1 MVTIIRNYRMKIRKT
16 ENKFIFFIQYLG
28 EKMSDFKFVCREE
41 ELNFVQEALL
51 EKKFIIYYYFNDSG
65 LTHYLKKLN
74 SILNTDNEIC
84 FYVDCIKSQSIAI
97 QIATQIIS
105 CFDKKK
111 LSQYTKSNGEV
122 IKKIIESLSSSI
134 DIIPFVNAGEL
145 VSSFADAIKDTLDT
159 DIEHLSDYKIE
170 KAIISM
176 LGQIEK
182 KGKIRKVYILVDDAS
197 SLKPEGIEF
206 VAKIMDFDVVRTLL
220 TIPNN
225 HIDPGM
231 ENLSKICANDYK
243 PYELEKIFKRP
254 NDTMIKG
261 LFRCYEQ
268 NYNDDYLNIFNRYE
282 RNIHVIMSY
291 IRGFHMDF
299 MQLDKPSICILKIL
313 LILGTPLDIVTLKTI
328 YIRNAHLPT
337 NIVEA
342 DFNVL
347 INKMSI
353 QGFIARDQ
361 RDCIHLNNNIVSE
374 KDIKITLIERLS
386 ISRDIIDTFEIC
398 KMQLTI
404 PQLKFAVSNL
414 DKDYNRRKSYIL
426 LLLDKQKSIGQ
437 VEQQYLDMLFYLD
450 NKYDLI
456 KICSMYYN
464 LQVYDVPFLRLQQH
478 TEFLEERECK
488 DLLALLKERLH
499 KDNYCEKLWDLV
511 NSSINL
517 DEKCLLMAV
526 LFTALFN
533 NGENEK
539 CLEILHDTNNK
550 FYYENFRPS
559 CYYHFL
565 LRNVSYYVE
574 NVEEGIRNYS
584 YCLSKF
590 KNCDPVN
597 YNRTL
602 SNFIG
607 YLMKHIK
614 NKQAK
619 RVLNNKIDEVKSI
632 LEFNDQKYLYLNIN
646 YGIYLM
652 LETNDDPTPYFDS
665 ILFDA
670 GTTETPYI
678 YAKINQA
685 LYIAQH
691 NPIEALKCLDEIF
704 YASIC
709 DSNVVPTK
717 IFYKINR
724 LLVDYMNDINNVEFL
739 EEIKSTP
746 LRGDEK
752 YTKYLYSFYSYRF
765 KNKIKYKDL
774 DFKQCFLPGYIFYH
788 GFDAEVL
795 MSSLARPNLRI

>member
-1 MVTIIRNYRMKIRKT
+1 
-16 ENKFIFFIQYLG
+16 
-28 EKMSDFKFVCREE
+28 MSEFKFVCREE
-41 ELNFVQEALL
+41 ELNFAQVALL
-51 EKKFIIYYYFNDSG
+51 EKKFVIYYYFNDSG

-74 SILNTDNEIC
+74 FILNTDNEIC
-84 FYVDCIKSQSIAI
+84 FYVDCVKNQSIAI

-105 CFDKKK
+105 SLDKKK
-111 LSQYTKSNGEV
+111 LAQYTKSNSEV
-122 IKKIIESLSSSI
+122 VKRIIASLSSAI

-145 VSSFADAIKDTLDT
+145 VSGFATAIKDTLDT

-176 LGQIEK
+176 LGQISE
-182 KGKIRKVYILVDDAS
+182 KGKIKNVYILIDDAS
-197 SLKPEGIEF
+197 SLKPEGLEF
-206 VAKIMDFDVVRTLL
+206 VAKIMDFDIVRTLV

-225 HIDPGM
+225 HINLGM
-231 ENLSKICANDYK
+231 ENLSKICTNNYK
-243 PYELEKIFKRP
+243 PYELGKIFERP
-254 NDTMIKG
+254 NDHMIKG
-261 LFRCYEQ
+261 LFKCYDQ
-268 NYNDDYLNIFNRYE
+268 NYNDDYLNVFNRYE
-282 RNIHVIMSY
+282 RNIHIIMSY

-299 MQLDKPSICILKIL
+299 MHLDNSSICILKIL
-313 LILGTPLDIVTLKTI
+313 LVLGTSLNIMTLKTI
-328 YIRNAHLPT
+328 YTRNAHLPT
-337 NIVEA
+337 DMIDT
-342 DFNVL
+342 DFNLL
-347 INKMSI
+347 INKMNV
-353 QGFIARDQ
+353 QGFIALDQ
-361 RDCIHLNNNIVSE
+361 KNCIHLNNNIISE
-374 KDIKITLIERLS
+374 KELKITLIERLS
-386 ISRDIIDTFEIC
+386 ISRDIIDIFETC

-404 PQLKFAVSNL
+404 PQLKFAICNL

-426 LLLDKQKSIGQ
+426 LLLDKQKSKGQ

-450 NKYDLI
+450 NKHDLI

-478 TEFLEERECK
+478 TEFLDERECK

-499 KDNYCEKLWDLV
+499 KDNYCEKLCELI
-511 NSSINL
+511 NSSINI

-539 CLEILHDTNNK
+539 CLKILHDKSYK
-550 FYYENFRPS
+550 FYYKNFRS
-559 CYYHFL
+559 SYYYHFL

-574 NVEEGIRNYS
+574 NVEEGIQNYS

-607 YLMKHIK
+607 YLMKQIK
-614 NKQAK
+614 NKQAR
-619 RVLNNKIDEVKSI
+619 RVLNDKIDEAKSI

-685 LYIAQH
+685 LYIAKK
-691 NPIEALKCLDEIF
+691 NPVKALSYLDEIF
-704 YASIC
+704 FTLIC

-724 LLVDYMNDINNVEFL
+724 LLVDYMNDINNIELL
-739 EEIKSTP
+739 EEIKSHP

-765 KNKIKYKDL
+765 KNRIKYNDL

-795 MSSLARPNLRI
+795 MSSLERPNSRI

>member
-1 MVTIIRNYRMKIRKT
+1 
-16 ENKFIFFIQYLG
+16 
-28 EKMSDFKFVCREE
+28 MSEFKFVCREE
-41 ELNFVQEALL
+41 ELNFAQEALL
-51 EKKFIIYYYFNDSG
+51 ENKFIVYYYFNDSG
-65 LTHYLKKLN
+65 LTHYLRKLN
-74 SILNTDNEIC
+74 SILNTENEIC
-84 FYVDCIKSQSIAI
+84 FYVDCVKSQSIAI
-97 QIATQIIS
+97 QIARQILS
-105 CFDKKK
+105 SFDKKK
-111 LSQYTKSNGEV
+111 LASYTKNRSEIV
-122 IKKIIESLSSSI
+122 KKIIESLSSSI

-145 VSSFADAIKDTLDT
+145 VSGFATAINDTLDT

-170 KAIISM
+170 KAIMCM
-176 LGQIEK
+176 LSHIAEK
-182 KGKIRKVYILVDDAS
+182 KVIKKVYILIDDAS
-197 SLKPEGIEF
+197 FLKPEGIEF
-206 VAKIMDFDVVRTLL
+206 VAKIIDLDVVKTLV

-225 HIDPGM
+225 QINSGM
-231 ENLSKICANDYK
+231 EILSKICADNYE
-243 PYELEKIFKRP
+243 PYELEKLFERP
-254 NDTMIKG
+254 NDNMIKG
-261 LFRCYEQ
+261 LFKCYNQ
-268 NYNDDYLNIFNRYE
+268 NYNENYLNIFKRYE
-282 RNIHVIMSY
+282 RNIHIIMSY

-299 MQLDKPSICILKIL
+299 MQLDKQSIDLLKIL
-313 LILGTPLDIVTLKTI
+313 LILKTSIDINILKKI
-328 YIRNAHLPT
+328 YIRNAHLPISII
-337 NIVEA
+337 NN
-342 DFNVL
+342 DFDALV
-347 INKMSI
+347 NKISR
-353 QGFIARDQ
+353 QGFIALDQ
-361 RDCIHLNNNIVSE
+361 KNCIHLNYNIINE
-374 KDIKITLIERLS
+374 NELKISLIERLS
-386 ISRDIIDTFEIC
+386 ISRDIIDTFETC

-404 PQLKFAVSNL
+404 QQLKFAISNL
-414 DKDYNRRKSYIL
+414 DKDYNRRKCYIL
-426 LLLDKQKSIGQ
+426 LLLEKQKMLGQ

-464 LQVYDVPFLRLQQH
+464 LQVYDVPFLRIQQH
-478 TEFLEERECK
+478 KEFLNERECK

-499 KDNYCEKLWDLV
+499 KDDYCEKLWELID
-511 NSSINL
+511 SSINI

-533 NGENEK
+533 DGQNET
-539 CLEILHDTNNK
+539 CLKILKDTNYK
-550 FYYENFRPS
+550 FYYKNFRPS

-565 LRNVSYYVE
+565 LRNVSYYMEDVK
-574 NVEEGIRNYS
+574 EGIQNYS

-607 YLMKHIK
+607 YLMKQIK

-619 RVLNNKIDEVKSI
+619 NVLSDRIKEVKSI

-652 LETNDDPTPYFDS
+652 LETNENPTAYFESISFDS
-665 ILFDA
+665 

-685 LYIAQH
+685 LYISKN
-691 NPIEALKCLDEIF
+691 NPAEALKCLDDIF
-704 YASIC
+704 YSLIC

-746 LRGDEK
+746 LRGDET
-752 YTKYLYSFYSYRF
+752 YTNYLYMFYSYRF
-765 KNKIKYKDL
+765 KNKIKYKTL
-774 DFKQCFLPGYIFYH
+774 DWKQCFLPGYIFYH

-795 MSSLARPNLRI
+795 MSSLATPNSRI